1 MRIFMLFLSLMAFQ
15 SEASD
20 LFTNHIKSLGFSD
33 LAHYEKNKQYCFS
46 LFNSQITSQQLNS
59 QCGLDMQC
67 LQKKRAS

>member
-1 MRIFMLFLSLMAFQ
+1 MLFLSLMAFQ